1 MIDKYNRNIDYM
13 RMSITDLCN
22 LRCKYCMPEGM
33 RVQKLPMAEIL
44 TYEELIEVAKA
55 AVECGITKFKITG
68 GEPLARKGC
77 PGFIKMLKEISGVQQ
92 VTMTTNGVALEENLP
107 LLVDAGL
114 DAINISLDTL
124 KADIFSEI
132 TGRNC
137 HAEVIR
143 GIEAAIESGIKV
155 KLNTVLQRGVNDGE
169 WNDIILFANKLNI
182 DVRFIEIMPIGY
194 GRGMEVVSNDFLRR
208 ELQKKY
214 PDLKDDMSIHG
225 NGPARYVK
233 IPGSNC
239 AIGFISAIHGKFCG
253 DCNRI
258 RLTATG
264 KLKPCLCYGDT
275 VDVKKIVRDNCGTGE
290 ISRYKRHQRLV
301 GLIQEAILSKPKEHC
316 FENITDITEMK
327 KMVEIGG

>member
-137 HAEVIR
+137 HGEVVR
-143 GIEAAIESGIKV
+143 GIETAIESGIKV
-155 KLNTVLQRGVNDGE
+155 KLNTVLQRDVNDGE
-169 WNDIILFANKLNI
+169 WNDIILFANKHNI

-239 AIGFISAIHGKFCG
+239 SIGFISAIHGKFCG

-275 VDVKKIVRDNCGTGE
+275 VDVKKIVRDNCETGE

-301 GLIQEAILSKPKEHC
+301 GVIQEAILSKPKEHC